1 MTNRKYKMYYDY
13 KKRTNGGFLDAIFL
27 SGIGKWININPSLTR
42 RQINGKYI
50 RKIFG

>member
-27 SGIGKWININPSLTR
+27 YGIMVSGLILILLSLGGK
-42 RQINGKYI
+42 
-50 RKIFG
+50 